1 MWWMSIEV
9 LNGAIPATRW
19 KDAHGRFLVEAA
31 VTHGARDW
39 SWFLRDWGVILE
51 VAFAD
56 EADWARFRELPAV
69 QAALDAVPDPVNG
82 LLIYPG
88 RGGGSG
94 RVVPRRPRPR
104 AGAGA
109 AALPTPVEQL
119 PPLPAADPR
128 QSPDDLLRSEP

>member
-9 LNGAIPATRW
+9 LNGELPATRW
-19 KDAHGRFLVEAA
+19 KDAHGRFLTEAA
-31 VTHGARDW
+31 VTHGAREW
-39 SWFLRDWGVILE
+39 SWLHRDWGVILE
-51 VAFAD
+51 IEFAT
-56 EADWARFRELPAV
+56 EADWDRFRALPAV

-82 LLIYPG
+82 LLVYPG
-88 RGGGSG
+88 RGGSSG

-119 PPLPAADPR
+119 LPLPAADPR
-128 QSPDDLLRSEP
+128 RPAGRLPQT